1 MDVTFDNHFLHR
13 NDRRIDKEFMM
24 KNGNP
29 LRRLHPLVAGAAV
42 SVMLVSLTGVAAI
55 TGLIPNSHG
64 TTAPTPVADSIG
76 AAAAAS
82 SPAAMVEAKN
92 DEPTPSVANPAAPAS
107 ASTPAA
113 IAPVNVPAHQAAP
126 AHRVAVCRTCGVI
139 ESVHA
144 VRQVQKPSGVG
155 VVAGALVGGL
165 LGNQVG
171 GGNGRALATVAGAV
185 GGGYAGNEVEKR
197 THTTTTYQVRVHL
210 ENGRSRVFAYQ
221 QQPGWNVGD
230 HVRVVNGR
238 LTARG

>member
-1 MDVTFDNHFLHR
+1 MNNTH
-13 NDRRIDKEFMM
+13 M
-24 KNGNP
+24 

-42 SVMLVSLTGVAAI
+42 SVMLVSLTGVAAM
-55 TGLIPNSHG
+55 TGLIPSSHG
-64 TTAPTPVADSIG
+64 TTSPEPVANSIG
-76 AAAAAS
+76 AAAAAA
-82 SPAAMVEAKN
+82 SPAALVEAKA
-92 DEPTPSVANPAAPAS
+92 DEPAASVANPPATPPAVQYAPRVESAPA
-107 ASTPAA
+107 PA
-113 IAPVNVPAHQAAP
+113 ISHK
-126 AHRVAVCRTCGVI
+126 VAVCSSCGTV
-139 ESVHA
+139 ESVRAIQHT
-144 VRQVQKPSGVG
+144 VKPSGVG

-185 GGGYAGNEVEKR
+185 GGGFAGNEVEKR